1 MGTVLAI
8 VAIEIAVIVIV
19 VVVIQRGELLCVDG
33 PDGPPFACRT
43 RHHLHHRRE
52 RSVTEL
58 MRQVVER
65 VDVRQPELDWDEGTV
80 DKPVVICRKR

>member
-8 VAIEIAVIVIV
+8 VAIEIAV
-19 VVVIQRGELLCVDG
+19 VVIKRGELLCVDG

-52 RSVTEL
+52 RPVTEF
-58 MRQVVER
+58 MRKVVER
-65 VDVRQPELDWDEGTV
+65 VDARQPELDWDEGSV
-80 DKPVVICRKR
+80 DKPVVICRTR